1 MASSNSS
8 ENFKEYKPILSKAT
22 HFFMN
27 SGNVVSS
34 DRIKKRTNLNP
45 QEEVIIFNTKFSIII
60 LL

>member
-1 MASSNSS
+1 MASNNTNG
-8 ENFKEYKPILSKAT
+8 NFKQTKPIIPKAT

-45 QEEVIIFNTKFSIII
+45 QEEVFFFHQQLKSFY
-60 LL
+60 